1 MIGAGPYIRY
11 KNGLQD
17 LLAVPG
23 DFRAICVMAWDDV
36 TAKYKRTLLGPWWVA
51 LAHLILMLGIG
62 ALLGNVFK
70 RPFMEYVIYVG
81 LGLTLF
87 TPVVSS
93 LSDGPTVFL
102 RYKTWILG
110 SNYALASY
118 IVRALMN
125 MVVMMLHQAPA
136 IILFFVLGKIPLH
149 ASMLLFLLGLP
160 VMLVFS
166 IGAMLCLAPLGVR
179 YRDLTPATQ
188 AFTSLLIIMTPIYWD
203 KGQLG
208 AHNPVLLINP
218 AYHLLQIVRA
228 PLLGEY
234 PSALNWGVACGSAV
248 ALFVIGA
255 VIFHRSYWRISVS
268 L

>member
-17 LLAVPG
+17 LFAVPG
-23 DFRAICVMAWDDV
+23 DFRAISVMAWDDV

-51 LAHLILMLGIG
+51 LAHLVLMLGIG
-62 ALLGNVFK
+62 TLLGSVFK
-70 RPFMEYVIYVG
+70 RPFMEYVVYVG

-87 TPVVSS
+87 TPVISA
-93 LSDGPTVFL
+93 LSDGPSIFL
-102 RYKTWILG
+102 RYKSWILG

-118 IVRALMN
+118 VIRALMN
-125 MVVMMLHQAPA
+125 VLVTMLHQAPA
-136 IILFFVLGKIPLH
+136 ILLFCVLGKMKLH
-149 ASMLLFLLGLP
+149 ASMLLFFVGMPIMLL
-160 VMLVFS
+160 FS
-166 IGAMLCLAPLGVR
+166 IGLMLCLAPLGVR
-179 YRDLTPATQ
+179 FRDLTPATQ

-208 AHNPVLLINP
+208 AHNPVLLANP

-234 PSALNWGVACGSAV
+234 PTMLNWTVGGGSAL
-248 ALFVIGA
+248 ALFLLGA